1 MSRKIWIGF
10 VAVFV
15 TTQVIEGLTNYFFL
29 DPIYSAHSHIWRP
42 IAEMKLWM
50 LPITGLFFSFFFV
63 FIFSKGYER
72 KGLLEGVRY
81 GFYVALM
88 VALPNAYGSY
98 AIMQIP
104 YKLAL
109 QWFTF
114 GTFEYVIAGALLAG
128 IFQMKLDMPSSS

>member
-1 MSRKIWIGF
+1 
-10 VAVFV
+10 
-15 TTQVIEGLTNYFFL
+15 
-29 DPIYSAHSHIWRP
+29 
-42 IAEMKLWM
+42 MKLWM
-50 LPITGLFFSFFFV
+50 LPITGLSFSFFFV

-104 YKLAL
+104 YMLAL
-109 QWFTF
+109 QWFIF
-114 GTFEYVIAGALLAG
+114 GTFECVIAGAILAV
-128 IFQMKLDMPSSS
+128 IFQMKLDAPSSS